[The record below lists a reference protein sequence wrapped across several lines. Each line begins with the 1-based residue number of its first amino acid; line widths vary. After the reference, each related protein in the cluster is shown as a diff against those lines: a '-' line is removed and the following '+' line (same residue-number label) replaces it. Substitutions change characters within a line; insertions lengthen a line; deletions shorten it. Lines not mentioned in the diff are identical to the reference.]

1 MNKENEIEFQYLYWG
16 PLVTKFKLEENNYK
30 ELLDRGR
37 KCEEDARDILAG
49 ILDREFLYT
58 QEDIDWFCEK
68 FSPYLNKHMNFLN
81 HYHNRLFDVKLDLDK
96 LWINFM
102 QKQDSNPMHIHSG
115 NITFVIYL
123 KIPEKLKKENKKY
136 IGTDQG
142 GPGSIKF
149 FNNLINDEQNISTH
163 SIFPEENT
171 VWIFPASLNHMVV
184 PFKTKDERISVSG
197 NFIFIENDTT
207 RPNNKHIIKRRPT
220 LNGL

>member
-16 PLVTKFKLEENNYK
+16 PLVTKFKLEDNFCK